1 MMALFRVVLGDGRNV
16 AVVALALL
24 LEAIFVRSGLAPAAA
39 ILVPL
44 AILAGVGWLAA
55 R

>member
-1 MMALFRVVLGDGRNV
+1 MTALVKVLLGDGRNV

-24 LEAIFVRSGLAPAAA
+24 LETIFVQSGLAPAAA
-39 ILVPL
+39 VLVPL
-44 AILAGVGWLAA
+44 AILAGVGWLAT